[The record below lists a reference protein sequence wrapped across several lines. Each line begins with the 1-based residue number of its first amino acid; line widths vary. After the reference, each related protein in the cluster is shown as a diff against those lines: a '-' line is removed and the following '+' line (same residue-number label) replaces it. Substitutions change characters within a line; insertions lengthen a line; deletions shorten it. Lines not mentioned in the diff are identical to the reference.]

1 MTEQHD
7 EPHPTARSL
16 LTSVRL
22 QDYGF
27 TVPRGALA
35 TTEDDAAGIAARLGG
50 PVALKIVSADI
61 LHKTDIGG
69 VELDLDSEEAVRAAY
84 RHIVDS
90 AGTLA
95 PGARLEGLWVEEM
108 IRGGVEV
115 IIGLKND
122 AQFGPVIMFGL
133 GGIFTEL
140 LDDVAFRVLPIGE
153 EDAREMVADLRG
165 ARILQGYRGR
175 PAVDPGL
182 LTRLLLGAARLGM
195 DLGETLDSVDFN
207 PVVVWEDDHRVL
219 DFKLTTRETSSDRD
233 TVGPASPDGDSTG
246 GPAVAG
252 GPATPAGAG
261 DVDGPAA
268 GAPPASGATRRDAD
282 TRHLETFFRA
292 RSVAVIGASAT
303 PGKIGYAVL
312 ESLTQHEYEGHV
324 FPVNPGRDS
333 ILGRPAYASLGA
345 IREPV
350 ELVVCTVDLALV
362 PELMREC
369 AARKIHNLVIVSG
382 GGKELGGERAAVEA
396 QVRRLARELDVR
408 VIGPNCIGVFDG
420 STRLDTFFQPQARMT
435 RPPAGPVA
443 MMSQSGTVGIAFM
456 EDMAA
461 VGMSKFVSYG
471 NRADVDEADLLSYL
485 AEDPDTAVIAI
496 YAEGFENGRGF
507 LEAARRTA
515 ARKPVVVFKSGRT
528 PSAAGAALTHTGFLA
543 GSYKVAAGA
552 FRQAGLISVDSY
564 EDLVAVSKALALQPP
579 ARGPRVAMI
588 GNGIGTTVQAL
599 DILGDRGLELAT
611 LSDDTLRGLAEV
623 YPSFYVVQNP
633 LDVTGSGSSTDYE
646 IGIRAL
652 LADPGVDIVMPWMV
666 FQDVPLND
674 DIPEK
679 LGRLGRGAAKPIVCG
694 ATGGAFTARMSARVE
709 AEGVPVY
716 GSVSDWVAAARGLA
730 LAGREYWPAA
740 LAGRK

>member
-7 EPHPTARSL
+7 ELRPTDRRP

-27 TVPRGALA
+27 AVPRGALA
-35 TTEDDAAGIAARLGG
+35 TTEDEAASIAARLGG
-50 PVALKIVSADI
+50 PVALKVVSADI

-69 VELDLDSEEAVRAAY
+69 VELDLASEVTVRAAY
-84 RHIVDS
+84 RRIVDS
-90 AGTLA
+90 AGTLV
-95 PGARLEGLWVEEM
+95 PGARLEGLQVEEM
-108 IRGGVEV
+108 IRAGVEV

-165 ARILQGYRGR
+165 ARILRGYRGR
-175 PAVDPGL
+175 PAVDPSL

-195 DLGETLDSVDFN
+195 DLGETLDSVDLN

-219 DFKLTTRETSSDRD
+219 DFKLTTRAASSDRD
-233 TVGPASPDGDSTG
+233 TVALANPGGDGT
-246 GPAVAG
+246 
-252 GPATPAGAG
+252 
-261 DVDGPAA
+261 DGPAA
-268 GAPPASGATRRDAD
+268 SGAPPTSGATRRDAD
-282 TRHLETFFRA
+282 TRHLETFFKA

-312 ESLTQHEYEGHV
+312 ESLTQHEYQGHV

-333 ILGRPAYASLGA
+333 ILGRPAYASLSA
-345 IREPV
+345 IPEPV

-362 PELMREC
+362 PKLIREC
-369 AARKIHNLVIVSG
+369 AAREIHNLVIVSG

-485 AEDPDTAVIAI
+485 AEDPDTAVIAL
-496 YAEGFENGRGF
+496 YVEGFENGRGF

-515 ARKPVVVFKSGRT
+515 VRKPVVVFKSGRT

-611 LSDDTLRGLAEV
+611 LSNDTLQRLAEV

-633 LDVTGSGSSTDYE
+633 LDVTGSGSSSDYE
-646 IGIRAL
+646 IGIQAL
-652 LADPGVDIVMPWMV
+652 LADPGVDIVMPWLV

-679 LGRLGRGAAKPIVCG
+679 LGRLSREAAKPIVCG
-694 ATGGAFTARMSARVE
+694 ATGGAFTECMSARVE

-730 LAGREYWPAA
+730 LAGRKRR
-740 LAGRK
+740 L